1 MNETD
6 ILRSISNF
14 IKDNPDSN
22 IKEKIKSL
30 LEDNKDIS
38 FLNAVDI
45 MNEIR
50 KTLGIPSVPVDA
62 SDFCRV
68 FTDSFN
74 NFIKIK
80 MADCFIKTPN
90 LYEIVLIEMLNK
102 ILDKIS
108 FEKYHIIKMYLES
121 NGYKLIDIEQIVRF
135 ARLKLKS

>member
-22 IKEKIKSL
+22 IKEKIESL
-30 LEDNKDIS
+30 LKDNKDIS
-38 FLNAVDI
+38 FSNAVDI
-45 MNEIR
+45 MNGIR
-50 KTLGIPSVPVDA
+50 KALGIPSEPVYA

-68 FTDSFN
+68 FTESFN

-80 MADCFIKTPN
+80 MADCFIKSPN
-90 LYEIVLIEMLNK
+90 LYEIILIEMLNK
-102 ILDKIS
+102 ILYDIS

-121 NGYKLIDIEQIVRF
+121 NGYTLIDIEQIIRI
-135 ARLKLKS
+135 AKRKLKI

>member
-45 MNEIR
+45 VNEIR

>member
-1 MNETD
+1 
-6 ILRSISNF
+6 
-14 IKDNPDSN
+14 
-22 IKEKIKSL
+22 
-30 LEDNKDIS
+30 
-38 FLNAVDI
+38 

-80 MADCFIKTPN
+80 MADCLIKTPN
-90 LYEIVLIEMLNK
+90 LYEIILIEMLNK

-108 FEKYHIIKMYLES
+108 FEKYHIIKMYLEL

>member
-80 MADCFIKTPN
+80 IADCFIKTPN

>member
-50 KTLGIPSVPVDA
+50 KTLGIPSVPVDV

>member
-121 NGYKLIDIEQIVRF
+121 NGYTLIDIEQIIRI
-135 ARLKLKS
+135 AKRKLKS

>member
-1 MNETD
+1 M
-6 ILRSISNF
+6 RSISNF

>member
-6 ILRSISNF
+6 ILRNISSF

-90 LYEIVLIEMLNK
+90 LYEIILIEMLNK

>member
-108 FEKYHIIKMYLES
+108 FEKYHIIKES
-121 NGYKLIDIEQIVRF
+121 ICIYGK
-135 ARLKLKS
+135 

>member
-6 ILRSISNF
+6 ILRSILNF

-50 KTLGIPSVPVDA
+50 KTLGIPSVPVDV